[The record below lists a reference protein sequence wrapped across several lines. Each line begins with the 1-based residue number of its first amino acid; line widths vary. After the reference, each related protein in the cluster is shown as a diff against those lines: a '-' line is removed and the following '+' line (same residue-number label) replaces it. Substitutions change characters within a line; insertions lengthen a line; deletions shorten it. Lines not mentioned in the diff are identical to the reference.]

1 MGNTFLNP
9 QDVPSARLAE
19 LFCTLDGRRYSM
31 LNAKSFEATASIEN
45 ADVPRLGSMIT
56 GKKPTGM
63 EVKLSMTVYK
73 CSPMFDNV
81 IETFKN
87 TGVMPTFECQVT
99 SSDGATSIGKDTK
112 IYHDCMIDG
121 DVLLSM
127 FDAEG
132 EFVEQEIEAF
142 AMDYSTKDKYKEPA
156 YM

>member
-1 MGNTFLNP
+1 MGNIYLNP
-9 QDVPSARLAE
+9 QDVPSAKLAE
-19 LFCTLDGRRYSM
+19 LFCTIDGRRYSM

-63 EVKLSMTVYK
+63 EVRISMTVDK
-73 CSPMFDNV
+73 GSPMFDKVVEN
-81 IETFKN
+81 FKN

-99 SSDGATSIGKDTK
+99 SSDDATSIGKDTK
-112 IYHDCMIDG
+112 IYTDCVIDG

-132 EFVEQEIEAF
+132 EFIEQEIEAY
-142 AMDYSTKDKYKEPA
+142 AMDYKTKDRYKEPD

>member
-1 MGNTFLNP
+1 MGNIYLNP
-9 QDVPSARLAE
+9 QDVPSAKLAE
-19 LFCTLDGRRYSM
+19 LFCTIDGRRYSM

-63 EVKLSMTVYK
+63 EVKISMTVYK
-73 CSPMFDNV
+73 CSPMFDKVVEN
-81 IETFKN
+81 FKN

-99 SSDGATSIGKDTK
+99 SSDDATSIGKDTK
-112 IYHDCMIDG
+112 IYTDCVIDG

-132 EFVEQEIEAF
+132 EFIEQEIEAY
-142 AMDYSTKDKYKEPA
+142 AMDYKTKDRYKEPD